1 MPTTYS
7 CNVCGKSTFKT
18 NNRLMK
24 HMRIHSNQR
33 PFSCQI
39 CKKEYNASS
48 SLKAHQRMAH
58 NMNNSENAAAA
69 AAAANGTN
77 AASLL
82 QCTICKKTFVKPYH
96 LSVHM
101 NTVHDNERPFA
112 CPHCSY
118 RFSTSSK
125 LSAHVRSMHTDQQS
139 GGNNT
144 AISTTNASATTVQ
157 LVVSSTDTV
166 GPASTASTSDAE

>member
-1 MPTTYS
+1 
-7 CNVCGKSTFKT
+7 
-18 NNRLMK
+18 MK

-58 NMNNSENAAAA
+58 GQNMNNSEN
-69 AAAANGTN
+69 AAANGTN

-101 NTVHDNERPFA
+101 STVHNAERPNG
-112 CPHCSY
+112 CPYCSY

-125 LSAHVRSMHTDQQS
+125 LSAHVRSMHADQQG
-139 GGNNT
+139 GGNNSVGST
-144 AISTTNASATTVQ
+144 ASTTATALTAATNTST
-157 LVVSSTDTV
+157 LVVGSIDTV
-166 GPASTASTSDAE
+166 GHTSTNASTSDAE